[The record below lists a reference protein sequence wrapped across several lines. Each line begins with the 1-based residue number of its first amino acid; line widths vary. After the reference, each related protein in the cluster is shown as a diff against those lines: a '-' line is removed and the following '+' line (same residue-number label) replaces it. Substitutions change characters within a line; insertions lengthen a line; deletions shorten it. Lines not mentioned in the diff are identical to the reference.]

1 MKNQAVAH
9 LRLIIGIG
17 LVAVTIGVTPWFSV
31 DPINP
36 IKMMFASA
44 AAFGALGVVIAN
56 RRSLAMS
63 HHKLVIILTAA
74 FIAWMWVVLVFAQG
88 EFHQQ
93 LFGMYGRNTGFVTYL
108 SFALIFFAVS
118 LISDRD
124 NNAKMYRYF
133 LIAGGASLF
142 YGFCQSIGIEPFA
155 WANGYSPVIGF
166 LGNPNFQ
173 SSFLGV
179 IGSLIFAIALSG
191 KSSIKVKAVYVAYL
205 LVTLYV
211 IGESN
216 SQQGFLV
223 LITGMAV
230 VLGMYI
236 ISKSKALTVGYLII
250 SVIGF
255 VALIA
260 GTQAK
265 GPFSFLYKTSVS
277 LRGDYWRAGWNM
289 TIDNPI
295 FGVGMDSYGD
305 LYRQSRDLE
314 TISKGDPNRTAN
326 AAHNVFL
333 DISAGGGFPLVL
345 IYLAIAIL
353 VVLSALRVIKREK
366 DFNPLFAGFVGA
378 WVAFQAQSII
388 SINQIG
394 LAIWGWCLAG
404 LIIGYEINTRERPVV
419 EEKGQGPKIKSG
431 GVVQSSALT
440 GIALFTGLAVGLAA
454 GSPSYIASVK
464 YRNALQTQNAGEI
477 TKGAYLW
484 PLEQLRMVEVAGAFN
499 DQKLEKEALQITLDA
514 IDRFP
519 NSFYVW
525 RALYYM
531 KAATPE
537 QKQQALE
544 QMKRLDPLN
553 PTLKQLG

>member
-1 MKNQAVAH
+1 MKNQAAAH
-9 LRLIIGIG
+9 VRLILGVG

-36 IKMMFASA
+36 IKMMFASGV
-44 AAFGALGVVIAN
+44 AFAALGVVIAN
-56 RRSLAMS
+56 RKSLITRQHRTVM
-63 HHKLVIILTAA
+63 ILAAA
-74 FIAWMWVVLVFAQG
+74 FAAWMWVVLTFSTG

-93 LFGMYGRNTGFVTYL
+93 LFGMYGRNTGLVTYL
-108 SFALIFFAVS
+108 SFVIVLFVAS
-118 LISDRD
+118 LISNRE
-124 NNAKMYRYF
+124 NNAKLYLFF
-133 LIAGGASLF
+133 LIAGSASLI
-142 YGFCQSIGIEPFA
+142 YGFMQSVGLEPIK
-155 WANGYSPVIGF
+155 WVNGYSPVIGF

-179 IGSLIFAIALSG
+179 IGSLIFAMALSS
-191 KSSIKVKAVYVAYL
+191 KSSIKIRAIYGAYL

-223 LITGMAV
+223 LISGMAV
-230 VLGMYI
+230 AFAIYI
-236 ISKSKALTVGYLII
+236 NTKSETLTIGYLA
-250 SVIGF
+250 VAFIGF
-255 VALIA
+255 IALIL

-289 TIDNPI
+289 TLDNPI
-295 FGVGMDSYGD
+295 LGVGMDSYGD
-305 LYRQSRDLE
+305 WYRRGRDLE
-314 TISKGDPNRTAN
+314 TVSRGDYDRTAN

-345 IYLAIAIL
+345 IYLAIAVL
-353 VVLSALRVIKREK
+353 VVISALRVIKREK
-366 DFNPLFAGFVGA
+366 EFNPLFAGFVGA
-378 WVAFQAQSII
+378 WVAYQAQSII

-394 LAIWGWCLAG
+394 LAIWGWCLSG
-404 LIIGYEINTRERPVV
+404 LIIGYEINTRVMPTV
-419 EEKGQGPKIKSG
+419 EEKGPKIKSG
-431 GVVQSSALT
+431 AVAQSSALT
-440 GIALFTGLAVGLAA
+440 GLALFIGIAVGLTV
-454 GSPSYIASVK
+454 GGPSYVASVK
-464 YRNALQTQNAGEI
+464 YKNALESQNAGEI

-499 DQKLEKEALQITLDA
+499 DQKLEKEALAITLDA
-514 IDRFP
+514 VDRFP

-537 QKQQALE
+537 QKQEALM
-544 QMKRLDPLN
+544 QMKKLDPLN
-553 PTLKQLG
+553 PTFK

>member
-1 MKNQAVAH
+1 MKNQAASH

-17 LVAVTIGVTPWFSV
+17 LVAVTIAVTPWFSV

-36 IKMMFASA
+36 IKMMFASI
-44 AAFGALGVVIAN
+44 AAFGALGIVIAN
-56 RRSLAMS
+56 RRSLVTS
-63 HHKLVIILTAA
+63 HHKPVIILSAA
-74 FIAWMWVVLVFAQG
+74 FIAWMWVVLLFAQG

-93 LFGMYGRNTGFVTYL
+93 VFGMYGRNTGFVTYV
-108 SFALIFFAVS
+108 SFTLIFLAIS
-118 LISDRD
+118 LISNRE

-133 LIAGGASLF
+133 LIAGGASLV
-142 YGFCQSIGIEPFA
+142 YGFCQSIGIEPFE

-179 IGSLIFAIALSG
+179 IGSLIFSMAISG
-191 KSSIKVKAVYVAYL
+191 KSSFKIKAVYAAYL

-223 LITGMAV
+223 FITGVAV
-230 VLGMYI
+230 VLGLYI
-236 ISKSKALTVGYLII
+236 ITKRKALTVGYLVV
-250 SVIGF
+250 SVVGF

-289 TIDNPI
+289 TRDNPI

-305 LYRQSRDLE
+305 WYRKSRDLE

-333 DISAGGGFPLVL
+333 DISSGGGFPLVL
-345 IYLAIAIL
+345 LYLAIAVL
-353 VVLSALRVIKREK
+353 VVMSVMRVIKRDKE
-366 DFNPLFAGFVGA
+366 FNPLFAGYVGA

-394 LAIWGWCLAG
+394 LAIWGWCLSG

-419 EEKGQGPKIKSG
+419 EIRGQGPKIKSG
-431 GVVQSSALT
+431 GFVQSSALT
-440 GIALFTGLAVGLAA
+440 GVALFTGLAVGLAA

-537 QKQQALE
+537 QKQEALK

>member
-1 MKNQAVAH
+1 MKNQAASH

-17 LVAVTIGVTPWFSV
+17 LVAVTIAVTPWFSV

-36 IKMMFASA
+36 IKMMFASI

-56 RRSLAMS
+56 RRSLVTS
-63 HHKLVIILTAA
+63 QHKPVIILSAA
-74 FIAWMWVVLVFAQG
+74 FIAWMWVVLLFAQG

-93 LFGMYGRNTGFVTYL
+93 VFGMYGRNTGFITYV
-108 SFALIFFAVS
+108 SFTLIFLAIS
-118 LISDRD
+118 LISNRE

-133 LIAGGASLF
+133 LIAGATSLI
-142 YGFCQSIGIEPFA
+142 YGIMQSVGLEPIK
-155 WANGYSPVIGF
+155 WVNGYSPVIGF

-179 IGSLIFAIALSG
+179 IGSLIFSMALSG
-191 KSSIKVKAVYVAYL
+191 KSSIKIKAVYAAYL
-205 LVTLYV
+205 LATLYV

-223 LITGMAV
+223 FITGVAV
-230 VLGMYI
+230 VLGLYI
-236 ISKSKALTVGYLII
+236 ITKSKALTLGYLVV
-250 SVIGF
+250 SVVGF

-265 GPFSFLYKTSVS
+265 GPFSFLYKTSVT

-289 TIDNPI
+289 TKDYPI

-305 LYRQSRDLE
+305 WYRKSRDLE
-314 TISKGDPNRTAN
+314 TINRGDYDRTAN

-333 DISAGGGFPLVL
+333 DISAGGGFPLAL
-345 IYLAIAIL
+345 IYLSIVIL
-353 VVLSALRVIKREK
+353 VVLSVLRVIRREK
-366 DFNPLFAGFVGA
+366 EFNPVFAGFVGA

-394 LAIWGWCLAG
+394 LAIWGWALSG
-404 LIIGYEINTRERPVV
+404 LIIGYEINTREIPAV
-419 EEKGQGPKIKSG
+419 EVKGQGPKIKNG
-431 GVVQSSALT
+431 GAVQTSALT
-440 GIALFTGLAVGLAA
+440 GLGLFIGLAVGLAA
-454 GSPSYIASVK
+454 GSPSYVASVRYK
-464 YRNALQTQNAGEI
+464 TALETQNQVEI

-484 PLEQLRMVEVAGAFN
+484 PLEQLRMVEIAKAFN
-499 DQKLEKEALQITLDA
+499 DQKLENEALQIILDA
-514 IDRFP
+514 KDRFP

-537 QKQQALE
+537 QKQEALK

>member
-1 MKNQAVAH
+1 MKNQAAAH
-9 LRLIIGIG
+9 LRLILGVG

-36 IKMMFASA
+36 IKMMFASGV
-44 AAFGALGVVIAN
+44 AFASFGVVIAN
-56 RRSLAMS
+56 RKSLISRQHRTVM
-63 HHKLVIILTAA
+63 ILAGA
-74 FIAWMWVVLVFAQG
+74 FAAWMWVVLTFATG

-108 SFALIFFAVS
+108 SFVILLFVAS
-118 LISDRD
+118 LISNRE
-124 NNAKMYRYF
+124 NNAKLYLFF
-133 LIAGGASLF
+133 LIAGSASLI
-142 YGFCQSIGIEPFA
+142 YGFMQSVGAEPIK
-155 WANGYSPVIGF
+155 WVNGYSPVIGF

-179 IGSLIFAIALSG
+179 IGSLIFAMALSA
-191 KSSIKVKAVYVAYL
+191 KSSIKIRAIYGVYL

-223 LITGMAV
+223 IISGMAV
-230 VLGMYI
+230 AFATYLNT
-236 ISKSKALTVGYLII
+236 KSKALTIGYLGLAF
-250 SVIGF
+250 IGF
-255 VALIA
+255 IALIL

-289 TIDNPI
+289 TLDNPI
-295 FGVGMDSYGD
+295 LGVGMDSYGD
-305 LYRQSRDLE
+305 WYRRSRDLE
-314 TISKGDPNRTAN
+314 TVSRGDYERTAN
-326 AAHNVFL
+326 AAHNVLL

-345 IYLAIAIL
+345 IYLAIAVL
-353 VVLSALRVIKREK
+353 VVVSALRVIKREK
-366 DFNPLFAGFVGA
+366 EFNPLFAGFVGA
-378 WVAFQAQSII
+378 WVAYQAQSII

-394 LAIWGWCLAG
+394 LAIWGWCLSG
-404 LIIGYEINTRERPVV
+404 LIIGYEINTRVVPTV
-419 EEKGQGPKIKSG
+419 EEKGPKIKSG
-431 GVVQSSALT
+431 AVAQSSALT
-440 GIALFTGLAVGLAA
+440 GLALFVGLSVGLAA
-454 GSPSYIASVK
+454 GSPSYVATVK
-464 YRNALQTQNAGEI
+464 YRNALLTQSQAEI
-477 TKGAYLW
+477 NKGAYLW

-499 DQKLEKEALQITLDA
+499 DQQLEKEALAITLDA

-537 QKQQALE
+537 QKQEALM

-553 PTLKQLG
+553 PTFK

>member
-1 MKNQAVAH
+1 MKNQAAAH

-56 RRSLAMS
+56 RHSLAMS

-142 YGFCQSIGIEPFA
+142 YGFCQSIGIEPIA
-155 WANGYSPVIGF
+155 WVNGYSPVIGF

-179 IGSLIFAIALSG
+179 IGSLIFAMALSG
-191 KSSIKVKAVYVAYL
+191 KSSIKVKVVYAAYL

-223 LITGMAV
+223 FITGLAV

-236 ISKSKALTVGYLII
+236 ITKSKALTVGYLII

-255 VALIA
+255 VALVA

-265 GPFSFLYKTSVS
+265 GPFSFLYKASVT

-289 TIDNPI
+289 TTDNPI

-305 LYRQSRDLE
+305 WYRKSRDLE
-314 TISKGDPNRTAN
+314 TINRGDYDRTAN

-366 DFNPLFAGFVGA
+366 EFNPLFAGFVGA

-404 LIIGYEINTRERPVV
+404 LIIGYEINTRERPIV
-419 EEKGQGPKIKSG
+419 EVKGQGPKIKSG

-440 GIALFTGLAVGLAA
+440 GVALFTGLAVGLAA
-454 GSPSYIASVK
+454 GSPSYLASVRYK
-464 YRNALQTQNAGEI
+464 TALQTQNQAEI
-477 TKGAYLW
+477 TRGAYLW

-499 DQKLEKEALQITLDA
+499 DQQLEKEALQITLDA

-537 QKQQALE
+537 QKQEALE

>member
-1 MKNQAVAH
+1 MKNQAAAH
-9 LRLIIGIG
+9 VRLILGIG
-17 LVAVTIGVTPWFSV
+17 LVAVTIAVTPWFSV

-36 IKMMFASA
+36 IKMMFTAAVAFAS
-44 AAFGALGVVIAN
+44 LGIVIAN
-56 RRSLAMS
+56 RHSLITKQ
-63 HHKLVIILTAA
+63 HRPVIVVTVA
-74 FIAWMWVVLVFAQG
+74 FVAWMWVVVLFAQG

-93 LFGMYGRNTGFVTYL
+93 LFGMHGRNTGFVTYV
-108 SFALIFFAVS
+108 SFAIVFFAIS
-118 LISDRD
+118 LISNRE

-133 LIAGGASLF
+133 LIAGAASLV
-142 YGFCQSIGIEPFA
+142 YGFMQSIGVEPFE
-155 WANGYSPVIGF
+155 WVNSYSPVIGF

-179 IGSLIFAIALSG
+179 IGSLIFAMAISG
-191 KSSIKVKAVYVAYL
+191 TTPIKVKAVSAAYL

-223 LITGMAV
+223 FISGVAV
-230 VLGMYI
+230 VLGLYI
-236 ISKSKALTVGYLII
+236 FTKSKALTLGYLVI
-250 SVIGF
+250 SSIGF

-289 TIDNPI
+289 TLDNPV

-305 LYRQSRDLE
+305 LYRKSRDLE
-314 TISKGDPNRTAN
+314 TISRGDYDRTAN

-333 DISAGGGFPLVL
+333 DVSAGGGFPLFL
-345 IYLAIAIL
+345 IYLAIAVL
-353 VVLSALRVIKREK
+353 VVIAVLRVIKRENE
-366 DFNPLFAGFVGA
+366 FNPLFAGFVGA

-394 LAIWGWCLAG
+394 LAIWGWALSG
-404 LIIGYEINTRERPVV
+404 LIIGYEINSREKPVV
-419 EEKGQGPKIKSG
+419 EVKGQGPKIKSG
-431 GVVQSSALT
+431 GVVPSSALT
-440 GIALFTGLAVGLAA
+440 GLALFIGLVVGTAS

-464 YRNALQTQNAGEI
+464 YKTALETQNAGEI

-484 PLEQLRMVEVAGAFN
+484 PLEQLRMVEVAAAFN

-531 KAATPE
+531 KAASPE
-537 QKQQALE
+537 QKQEALT

-553 PTLKQLG
+553 PTLKQSG

>member
-1 MKNQAVAH
+1 MKNQAAAH
-9 LRLIIGIG
+9 LRLILGVG

-36 IKMMFASA
+36 IKMMFASGV
-44 AAFGALGVVIAN
+44 AFASLGVVIAN
-56 RRSLAMS
+56 RKSLITRQHRTVM
-63 HHKLVIILTAA
+63 ILAAA
-74 FIAWMWVVLVFAQG
+74 FAAWMWIVLTFATG

-93 LFGMYGRNTGFVTYL
+93 LFGIHSRNTGFITY
-108 SFALIFFAVS
+108 FAFGVLLFVASLISNRDNNSKLYPYIFFAGAIS
-118 LISDRD
+118 LLYGIIQAVGKDP
-124 NNAKMYRYF
+124 
-133 LIAGGASLF
+133 IA
-142 YGFCQSIGIEPFA
+142 
-155 WANGYSPVIGF
+155 WVNGYSPVIGF

-179 IGSLIFAIALSG
+179 IGSLVFAMALSA
-191 KSSIKVKAVYVAYL
+191 KSSIKVRAIYGAYL

-223 LITGMAV
+223 IISGMAV
-230 VLGMYI
+230 AFAIYLNTKNKVLTI
-236 ISKSKALTVGYLII
+236 GYLVL
-250 SVIGF
+250 SFFGF
-255 VALIA
+255 IALIL
-260 GTQAK
+260 GTQDK

-289 TIDNPI
+289 TLDNPI

-305 LYRQSRDLE
+305 WYRKSRDLE
-314 TISKGDPNRTAN
+314 TISRGDYDRTAN
-326 AAHNVFL
+326 AAHNVLL
-333 DISAGGGFPLVL
+333 DISAGGGFPLLL

-353 VVLSALRVIKREK
+353 VVVSALRVIKREK
-366 DFNPLFAGFVGA
+366 EFNPIFAGFVGA

-394 LAIWGWCLAG
+394 LAIWGWCLSG
-404 LIIGYEINTRERPVV
+404 LIIGYEINTRVVPTV
-419 EEKGQGPKIKSG
+419 EEKGPKIKSG
-431 GVVQSSALT
+431 AVAKSSALT
-440 GIALFTGLAVGLAA
+440 GLALFVGLSVGLAA
-454 GSPSYIASVK
+454 GSPSYVASVN
-464 YRNALQTQNAGEI
+464 YRKALESQSQVEI
-477 TKGAYLW
+477 TKAAYLW
-484 PLEQLRMVEVAGAFN
+484 PLEQLRMVEVASAFN
-499 DQKLEKEALQITLDA
+499 DQQLEKEALAITLDA

-537 QKQQALE
+537 QKQEALM
-544 QMKRLDPLN
+544 QMKKLDPLN
-553 PTLKQLG
+553 PTFK

>member
-1 MKNQAVAH
+1 MKNQAAAH
-9 LRLIIGIG
+9 VRLILGIG
-17 LVAVTIGVTPWFSV
+17 LVAVTIAVTPWFSV

-44 AAFGALGVVIAN
+44 TAFAAVGVIISN
-56 RRSLAMS
+56 RRSLVAP
-63 HHKLVIILTAA
+63 HHKPVIVLASA
-74 FIAWMWVVLVFAQG
+74 FIAWMWVVVLFAQG

-93 LFGMYGRNTGFVTYL
+93 IFGMYGRNTGFVTYL
-108 SFALIFFAVS
+108 SFALVFFAIS
-118 LISDRD
+118 LISDRE

-133 LIAGGASLF
+133 LIAGAASLF
-142 YGFCQSIGIEPFA
+142 YGFMQSIGLEPIK
-155 WANGYSPVIGF
+155 WVNGYSPVIGF

-191 KSSIKVKAVYVAYL
+191 KTSIKGKAVYAVYL

-223 LITGMAV
+223 FISGVAV
-230 VLGMYI
+230 VLGLYI
-236 ISKSKALTVGYLII
+236 ITKSKALTVGYLVI
-250 SVIGF
+250 SFLGF

-265 GPFSFLYKTSVS
+265 GPFSFLYKASVT

-289 TIDNPI
+289 TLDNPI

-305 LYRQSRDLE
+305 WYRLSRDLE
-314 TISKGDPNRTAN
+314 TINRGDYDRTAN
-326 AAHNVFL
+326 AAHNVLL

-345 IYLAIAIL
+345 IYLAIAVL
-353 VVLSALRVIKREK
+353 VVIAVLRVIKREK
-366 DFNPLFAGFVGA
+366 EFNPLFAGFVGA

-394 LAIWGWCLAG
+394 LAIWGWALSG
-404 LIIGYEINTRERPVV
+404 LIIGYEINTREKPVV
-419 EEKGQGPKIKSG
+419 EVKGQGPKIKSG
-431 GVVQSSALT
+431 GAVQSSALT
-440 GIALFTGLAVGLAA
+440 GLALFIGLAVGIAA
-454 GSPSYIASVK
+454 GSPSYVASVK
-464 YRNALQTQNAGEI
+464 YKTALETQSQAEI

-499 DQKLEKEALQITLDA
+499 DQQIEKEALQITLDA

-537 QKQQALE
+537 QKQGALE

>member
-1 MKNQAVAH
+1 MKNQAAAH
-9 LRLIIGIG
+9 VRLILGIG
-17 LVAVTIGVTPWFSV
+17 LVAVTIAVTPWFSV

-36 IKMMFASA
+36 IKMMFAA
-44 AAFGALGVVIAN
+44 GAAFASLGVVVAN
-56 RRSLAMS
+56 RHSLIT
-63 HHKLVIILTAA
+63 KLHRPVMVLTGA
-74 FIAWMWVVLVFAQG
+74 FVAWMWVVVVFAQG

-108 SFALIFFAVS
+108 SFALVFFAIS
-118 LISDRD
+118 LISDRE

-133 LIAGGASLF
+133 LIAGAASLF
-142 YGFCQSIGIEPFA
+142 YGFMQSIGLEPIK
-155 WANGYSPVIGF
+155 WINGYSPVIGF

-173 SSFLGV
+173 SSFLG
-179 IGSLIFAIALSG
+179 IISSLIFAMAISG
-191 KSSIKVKAVYVAYL
+191 KSAIKAKIVYALYL

-223 LITGMAV
+223 FISGVAV

-236 ISKSKALTVGYLII
+236 ITKSKALTVGYLVI
-250 SVIGF
+250 SFIGF
-255 VALIA
+255 LALIA

-265 GPFSFLYKTSVS
+265 GPFSFLYKASVT

-289 TIDNPI
+289 TLDNPI

-305 LYRQSRDLE
+305 WYRKSRDLE
-314 TISKGDPNRTAN
+314 TINRGDYDRTAN

-345 IYLAIAIL
+345 IYLAIAVL
-353 VVLSALRVIKREK
+353 VVIAVIRVIKREK
-366 DFNPLFAGFVGA
+366 EFNPLFAGFVGA
-378 WVAFQAQSII
+378 WVAFQSQSII

-394 LAIWGWCLAG
+394 LAIWGWALSG
-404 LIIGYEINTRERPVV
+404 LIIGYEINTREKPIV
-419 EEKGQGPKIKSG
+419 EVKGQGPKIKGG
-431 GVVQSSALT
+431 GVAQSSALT
-440 GIALFTGLAVGLAA
+440 GLALFMGLVVGIGA
-454 GSPSYIASVK
+454 GSPSYVASVRYK
-464 YRNALQTQNAGEI
+464 AALETQNLAEI

-537 QKQQALE
+537 QKQEALE